1 MTDETQQAGA
11 DAPRATRYKVGVGED
26 FPLLEQD
33 RHGRVDFSAEW
44 QCGYGRDKR
53 DARAAHRDER
63 WEEFG
68 GYRLPR
74 LFYVL
79 AAVAVFVAL
88 ISAAVSYPLATL
100 GVVAVLLLLA
110 GGPRRRR
117 SFDYRD
123 WDGPRRGRGDAA

>member
-44 QCGYGRDKR
+44 QCGYGRDR
-53 DARAAHRDER
+53 RSAHRDER

-100 GVVAVLLLLA
+100 GVVAALLLLA
-110 GGPRRRR
+110 GGPRRRRR

-123 WDGPRRGRGDAA
+123 WDGPRRGERDAA